1 MSHVVVDNPHGLDQQ
16 LAALD
21 LNSADGQGGGTGR
34 RYIPP
39 HLRNKDASKNGNAY
53 SAGRQCGYSVAP
65 INLCYPRL
73 TSQELAFYHAYSG
86 GWRNRC
92 GIPRPP
98 PACHVIYLSAE
109 FHSVYS

>member
-39 HLRNKDASKNGNAY
+39 HLRNKDASKNAANAY
-53 SAGRQCGYSVAP
+53 STGRQCGYSVAP
-65 INLCYPRL
+65 VNLCKSLLPAFAEGTLHFQMHEIVILY
-73 TSQELAFYHAYSG
+73 TSKANVKG
-86 GWRNRC
+86 G
-92 GIPRPP
+92 
-98 PACHVIYLSAE
+98 S
-109 FHSVYS
+109 